1 MSGAGD
7 MAVFNTETLGRI
19 AERRSRA
26 SERLTRAKVQI
37 FRFAKSKP
45 LGAISASYL
54 VLMLLLAVFAGVV
67 TPYGPY
73 DINPVNSLN
82 GPSLSHLMGTDQI
95 GRDLLTRVLYG
106 ARISLQVGIM
116 TVGIGL
122 TIASCVGIASGFW
135 GGILDKL
142 IQRVSDALQTLPSI
156 ILAMA
161 LVSVLSP
168 SLTNVM
174 LAISFAI
181 IPFNQRVVRG
191 ATLSVKENT
200 YIDAARAIGAGQ
212 FRIMTFHILPNVLGP
227 IIVLASVLFGYAI
240 LVEAGLSFLGLGTPP
255 PTPSWGRMLS
265 GDGRQFMEVAPWL
278 TIFPGL
284 AITLAVMAFNLFGD
298 ALRDILDP
306 RMRGGR

>member
-1 MSGAGD
+1 
-7 MAVFNTETLGRI
+7 MAITSTI
-19 AERRSRA
+19 TERRWV
-26 SERLTRAKVQI
+26 ERGLRQREKINTSWITLTRFV
-37 FRFAKSKP
+37 REKP
-45 LGAISASYL
+45 LGAVSGAYL
-54 VLMLLLAVFAGVV
+54 ILMIVLALGADIV

-73 DINPVNSLN
+73 DIAPLESLQ
-82 GPSLSHLMGTDQI
+82 GPSFSHLMGTDQI
-95 GRDLLTRVLYG
+95 GRDVLTRVLHG
-106 ARISLQVGIM
+106 SRISMQVGIM
-116 TVGIGL
+116 AVGIGL
-122 TIASCVGIASGFW
+122 SIASFMGIASGFW
-135 GGILDKL
+135 GGAFDKVV
-142 IQRVSDALQTLPSI
+142 QRFSDSLQTIPSI

-161 LVSVLSP
+161 MVSILRP

-191 ATLSVKENT
+191 ATLAVKENS

-212 FRIMTFHILPNVLGP
+212 FRIMRHHILPNVMAP

-255 PTPSWGRMLS
+255 PQPSWGMMLS

-298 ALRDILDP
+298 AIRDVLDP
-306 RMRGGR
+306 RLRGR

>member
-1 MSGAGD
+1 
-7 MAVFNTETLGRI
+7 
-19 AERRSRA
+19 
-26 SERLTRAKVQI
+26 
-37 FRFAKSKP
+37 
-45 LGAISASYL
+45 
-54 VLMLLLAVFAGVV
+54 
-67 TPYGPY
+67 
-73 DINPVNSLN
+73 
-82 GPSLSHLMGTDQI
+82 
-95 GRDLLTRVLYG
+95 
-106 ARISLQVGIM
+106 
-116 TVGIGL
+116 
-122 TIASCVGIASGFW
+122 
-135 GGILDKL
+135 
-142 IQRVSDALQTLPSI
+142 
-156 ILAMA
+156 
-161 LVSVLSP
+161 
-168 SLTNVM
+168 
-174 LAISFAI
+174 
-181 IPFNQRVVRG
+181 
-191 ATLSVKENT
+191 VKENT